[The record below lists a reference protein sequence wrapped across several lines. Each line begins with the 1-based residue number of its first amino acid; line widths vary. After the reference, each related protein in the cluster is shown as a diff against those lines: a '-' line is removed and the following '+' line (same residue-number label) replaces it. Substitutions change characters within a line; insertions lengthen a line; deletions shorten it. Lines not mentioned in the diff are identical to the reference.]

1 MFSILF
7 ASQCYAVKFDG
18 MLSSSG
24 LDHDISAQA
33 NNPSLVVVLM
43 WMG

>member
-1 MFSILF
+1 MFSIPF
-7 ASQCYAVKFDG
+7 YGQCYAVEFDR

-33 NNPSLVVVLM
+33 NNSSLVVVLM